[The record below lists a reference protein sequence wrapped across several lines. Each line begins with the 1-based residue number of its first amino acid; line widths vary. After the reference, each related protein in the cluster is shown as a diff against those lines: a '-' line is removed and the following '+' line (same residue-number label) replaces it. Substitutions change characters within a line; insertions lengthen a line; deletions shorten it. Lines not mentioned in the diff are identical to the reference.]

1 MFSTTWKHIRRSPYQ
16 AFAAVFI
23 MTQTFFVVSLFAFL
37 IVGSARIISFFESQP
52 QMNVF
57 FKDEAKQEDIDA
69 LIKQFNDTGKVSSV
83 TFVSKEE
90 AFKRYTS
97 QFKEDPLL
105 LEFVT
110 PDTLPASL
118 DISTKKL
125 DDLLGFSDLLH
136 APIID
141 KVVVPKDIISKLTSW
156 TDALRKIGL
165 GLSVILLLD
174 SIFLMV
180 IIIGIRISQKRDE
193 IEIMRLL
200 SASNSYIRFPF
211 VLEGMFYGCIGALFG
226 WLLASG
232 ALLYATPFLA
242 SFLRG
247 IPLFPVPPVF
257 FVFVLGVEVCVA
269 IILGWF
275 SSFLAVYRYL
285 KQK

>member
-1 MFSTTWKHIRRSPYQ
+1 MSSTTWKHIRRSPYQ

-23 MTQTFFVVSLFAFL
+23 MTQTFFVISLFAFL

-57 FKDEAKQEDIDA
+57 FKDEAKQADIDV
-69 LIKQFNDTGKVSSV
+69 LIKQFKDTGRVSSV

-90 AFKRYTS
+90 AFKRYTA
-97 QFKEDPLL
+97 QFKQDPLL

-110 PDTLPASL
+110 ADTLPASL

-125 DDLLGFSDLLH
+125 DDLLGFTEILR

-141 KVVVPKDIISKLTSW
+141 KVVVPKDIIAKLTSW
-156 TDALRKIGL
+156 TDALRKIGIV
-165 GLSVILLLD
+165 LSAILMLD

-211 VLEGMFYGCIGALFG
+211 VLEGMFYGCIGAVLG
-226 WLLASG
+226 WLLATG

-247 IPLFPVPPVF
+247 IPLFPVSPLF
-257 FVFVLGVEVCVA
+257 LLFVLAVELCGA

-285 KQK
+285 KEK